1 MKTIPKF
8 LFYLF
13 LLLFFAFTLSFM
25 EFQNYSMTGEGG
37 GSRYWLMRIILVLD
51 LVCIT
56 IFYAAIKRSY
66 KGIHL
71 VCMGWLLLMPLVM
84 ILNDASLSDTVQTI
98 LWPLIFETT
107 YHLCCYHR
115 VNRAF
120 TMKNM
125 YFVIAAV
132 GASYFL
138 ATRLGADQQTNTIYF
153 CFLTLPW
160 LLYHAKSRNVIILL
174 VVFTSLALLSMKR
187 SVMLASVLMWLFF
200 FLQRLK
206 STRNIIYT
214 IILFLALFVG
224 ISVLYDRLDS
234 QFGGRLTERVNR
246 EETDKGHDRMAIWN
260 LTFMMIQES
269 STEQLITGHGHFGV
283 RKNSFL
289 EISAHNDF
297 LEVIYDYGLVI
308 FFLYLCLWWHVI
320 RRCYLLYK
328 RQSSLFLPYGVTLSI
343 FMVMS
348 MVSHL
353 ILYANYFNYL
363 VMFWGMTEAI
373 IESENKKNSLKKRL
387 AR

>member
-1 MKTIPKF
+1 MKAIPQF

-13 LLLFFAFTLSFM
+13 LLVFFAFTLSFM
-25 EFQNYSMTGEGG
+25 EFQNYSMTGEEG

-56 IFYAAIKRSY
+56 ILFAAIKRSY

-71 VCMGWLLLMPLVM
+71 VCMVWLLLMPIIM
-84 ILNDASLSDTVQTI
+84 FLNHASMADTVQTL

-107 YHLCCYHR
+107 YLCCYQRVHR
-115 VNRAF
+115 ALA
-120 TMKNM
+120 MKKM
-125 YFVIAAV
+125 YFGIAAV
-132 GASYFL
+132 GAYYFL
-138 ATRLGADQQTNTIYF
+138 TTRLGADSQTNTIYF

-160 LLYHAKSRNVIILL
+160 LIYYAKSRNAIILL
-174 VVFTSLALLSMKR
+174 VFFTSLALLSMKR

-200 FLQRLK
+200 FLQRLESK
-206 STRNIIYT
+206 RNIIYT
-214 IILFLALFVG
+214 VILFSALFIG
-224 ISVLYDRLDS
+224 ISVIYDRLDS

-246 EETDKGHDRMAIWN
+246 EETDEGHDRMAIWN

-269 STEQLITGHGHFGV
+269 SAERLITGHGHFGV
-283 RKNSFL
+283 KKNSFL

-320 RRCYLLYK
+320 RRCYWLYK
-328 RQSSLFLPYGVTLSI
+328 QKSSLFLPYGVTLSI
-343 FMVMS
+343 FIVMS

-363 VMFWGMTEAI
+363 VMFWGMTEAYV
-373 IESENKKNSLKKRL
+373 ESRYLPNNNKKRI
-387 AR
+387 AA